1 MGLVILSETRNL
13 LFARGKKRMPP
24 TQLETGNPKLETDL
38 RTIAQEIVKRA
49 TAGGATAAECVV
61 REGDEFSTLV
71 RLGQVETLKESGSKS
86 IGVRVFFGQRAAS
99 TYSSDFSLAGLDRM
113 VKSALEL
120 AKITSEDL
128 FGGTPP
134 ADQHGQLIGDLDLYH
149 EDVYSL
155 PGPERIDYAR
165 RAEKAALDFDP
176 RIKNSEGGSFDAA
189 TGHKVLANS
198 HGFVGEYRRSYCSV
212 AAVPIAQTEAGA
224 MQRDYWYSV
233 ARTLK
238 KLDAPEKVGKIA
250 AERTLRRLG
259 ARKAKTAQV
268 PIVFDPMVST
278 SILEHIFEGVNGD
291 SVYRGASFLAGKL
304 GQKIAGDNVNII
316 DDGTTP
322 GGFGTSPFDGEGV
335 PTRRTVVIENGV
347 LKSYLMNT
355 YTAKKLG
362 LQTTGN
368 DSRGLAG
375 TPGMGASNYF
385 LEPGAKSPKELIS
398 SIKEGLY
405 VTEFLGHG
413 VNLVTGDYSRGASG
427 LWISGGELTYP
438 VEEIT
443 VAGNLKDLF
452 FNISEIANDL
462 EFRGSMAAP
471 TIRVDGLTVG
481 GE

>member
-1 MGLVILSETRNL
+1 MSSTQVESRAPNLEVDFRNL
-13 LFARGKKRMPP
+13 
-24 TQLETGNPKLETDL
+24 
-38 RTIAQEIVKRA
+38 AQDIVRRA
-49 TAGGATAAECVV
+49 MTGGATAAECVV

-71 RLGQVETLKESGSKS
+71 RLGQVETLKESGSRS
-86 IGVRVFFGQRAAS
+86 IGVRVFFGKRAAS
-99 TYSSDFSLAGLDRM
+99 TYSSDFSRAGLDRM

-120 AKITSEDL
+120 ARITSEDP
-128 FGGTPP
+128 FGGIPEP
-134 ADQHGQLIGDLDLYH
+134 SQLGALSGDLDLYH
-149 EDVYSL
+149 PDVYSL
-155 PGPERIDYAR
+155 AGADRIDYAR

-198 HGFVGEYRRSYCSV
+198 HEFVGEYRRSYCSV
-212 AAVPIAQTEAGA
+212 AAVPIAQTEQGA

-268 PIVFDPMVST
+268 PVIFDPMVSS

-304 GQKIAGDNVNII
+304 GQKIAGANVTVI
-316 DDGTTP
+316 DDGTMP

-347 LKSYLMNT
+347 LNSYLLNT
-355 YTAKKLG
+355 YTAKKLK

-368 DSRGLAG
+368 AARGLAG
-375 TPGMGASNYF
+375 TPGIGPGNYF
-385 LEPGAKSPKELIS
+385 LQPGARSPKELIS
-398 SIKEGLY
+398 GIKEGLY
-405 VTEFLGHG
+405 VTEFLGQG

-427 LWISGGELTYP
+427 LWISGGEFAYP

-443 VAGNLKDLF
+443 VAGNLKELF
-452 FNISEIANDL
+452 FNISEIASDL
-462 EFRGSMAAP
+462 EFRGSVAAP